1 MECSLSRKAITNN
14 SGLESKKHLGIKP
27 EPLGAAAFRRPED
40 TAEDKGLTVWHVAE
54 KDTDNNE
61 SLLREQPMVDGIGGA
76 FLFSNDTK
84 RLATW
89 DRNCLGIVAAGEDNE
104 FNLKG

>member
-1 MECSLSRKAITNN
+1 
-14 SGLESKKHLGIKP
+14 
-27 EPLGAAAFRRPED
+27 
-40 TAEDKGLTVWHVAE
+40 
-54 KDTDNNE
+54 
-61 SLLREQPMVDGIGGA
+61 MVDGIGGA

-104 FNLKG
+104 CNLKRISHERVRLIIG